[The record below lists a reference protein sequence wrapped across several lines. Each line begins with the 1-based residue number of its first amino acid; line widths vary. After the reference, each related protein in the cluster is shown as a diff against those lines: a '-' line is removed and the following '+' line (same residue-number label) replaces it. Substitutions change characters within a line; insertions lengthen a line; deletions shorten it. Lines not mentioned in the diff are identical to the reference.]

1 MRRAGI
7 WMYTNGG
14 GDVIQQK
21 IADGLRERE
30 IEPIT
35 GLDMRFAYGDNK
47 GVICNGIDV
56 SKLDVFFSYNAGEQT
71 VAQLYM
77 YETLSYYLPTV
88 NNFQAFMLAEDKFRT
103 NMMLNRAGVNTSD
116 FFIGHREKPE
126 MIYAKMEDWG
136 KMVFKP
142 IDGWGGAGMA
152 LLENRASLDMLMPF
166 LNQIDMRHI
175 YLERFIEN
183 DFTDYRIDI
192 VDGEYIGCYGRKA
205 GDRDWRTN
213 ISSGG
218 SVILREPNDE
228 LVALATHAAAVV
240 GLEIAGVDII
250 YDIEREE
257 YVVLEV
263 NGLPA
268 FATPEQEA
276 MGLDFN
282 NKKIDK
288 IIDLIDRL
296 SNNNQPSEGQ

>member
-14 GDVIQQK
+14 GNVIQKK
-21 IADGLRERE
+21 IVDGLRERE

-35 GLDMRFAYGDNK
+35 GLDMRFAYGDSQ
-47 GVICNGIDV
+47 GVLCNGVDM

-71 VAQLYM
+71 VAQIYM
-77 YETLSYYLPTV
+77 YETLSYCIPTV
-88 NNFQAFMLAEDKFRT
+88 NNFKSFMIAEDKFRT
-103 NMMLNRAGVNTSD
+103 NMLLSQAGVNTSD

-126 MIYAKMEDWG
+126 MIFEKMEAWG

-142 IDGWGGAGMA
+142 LDGWGGAGMA
-152 LLENRASLDMLMPF
+152 LLENRESLDMLMPF

-175 YLERFIEN
+175 YIERFIEN

-192 VDGEYIGCYGRKA
+192 VDGEFISCYGRKA
-205 GDRDWRTN
+205 GSRDWRTN
-213 ISSGG
+213 VTSGG

-228 LVALATHAAAVV
+228 VVYLARRAAAVV
-240 GLEIAGVDII
+240 GLEIAGVDIL

-257 YVVLEV
+257 YVVLEI

-268 FATPEQEA
+268 FATPEQEEL
-276 MGLDFN
+276 GLDFN
-282 NKKIDK
+282 NKKIAK
-288 IIDLIDRL
+288 IVDLIDRL
-296 SNNNQPSEGQ
+296 SNKN

>member
-30 IEPIT
+30 IEPIM
-35 GLDMRFAYGDNK
+35 GLDMRFAYGDSQ
-47 GVICNGIDV
+47 GVLCNGVDMN
-56 SKLDVFFSYNAGEQT
+56 KLDVFFSYNAGEQT

-77 YETLSYYLPTV
+77 YETLSYCIPTV
-88 NNFQAFMLAEDKFRT
+88 NNFKSFMIAEDKFRT
-103 NMMLNRAGVNTSD
+103 NMLLSQAGVNTSD

-126 MIYAKMEDWG
+126 MIFAKMEEWG

-152 LLENRASLDMLMPF
+152 LLENRESLDMLMPF

-175 YLERFIEN
+175 YIERFIQN

-192 VDGEYIGCYGRKA
+192 VDGEFIGCYGRKA
-205 GDRDWRTN
+205 GSRDWRTN
-213 ISSGG
+213 VTSGG

-228 LVALATHAAAVV
+228 IVDLARRAAAVV
-240 GLEIAGVDII
+240 GLEISGVDIL
-250 YDIEREE
+250 YDVEREE
-257 YVVLEV
+257 YVVLEI

-288 IIDLIDRL
+288 IIALIDRL
-296 SNNNQPSEGQ
+296 SNKNQ

>member
-1 MRRAGI
+1 M
-7 WMYTNGG
+7 
-14 GDVIQQK
+14 
-21 IADGLRERE
+21 L
-30 IEPIT
+30 
-35 GLDMRFAYGDNK
+35 
-47 GVICNGIDV
+47 
-56 SKLDVFFSYNAGEQT
+56 
-71 VAQLYM
+71 
-77 YETLSYYLPTV
+77 LS
-88 NNFQAFMLAEDKFRT
+88 RS
-103 NMMLNRAGVNTSD
+103 GVNTSD

-126 MIYAKMEDWG
+126 MIYEKMDEWG

-152 LLENRASLDMLMPF
+152 LLENHASLDMLMPF

-175 YLERFIEN
+175 YIERFIEN

-213 ISSGG
+213 VSSGG
-218 SVILREPNDE
+218 SVVLREPNDE
-228 LVALATHAAAVV
+228 LVALATRAAAVI

-250 YDIEREE
+250 YDIGREE

-268 FATPEQEA
+268 FATPVQEA

-282 NKKIDK
+282 NKKIAK
-288 IIDLIDRL
+288 IVDLIDRL
-296 SNNNQPSEGQ
+296 SNKNQQGAGK